1 MEEDETAGAAVPS
14 PENCDDCPSL
24 PSGIWDRAG
33 GHMKRRPLLSC
44 GLRPGGWL
52 GSSLRQK
59 SPVAAPRCAPRVLRR
74 CS

>member
-1 MEEDETAGAAVPS
+1 MQEDETTGAAVPS

-24 PSGIWDRAG
+24 PRGIWDRAG

-44 GLRPGGWL
+44 GLQPGGQL

-59 SPVAAPRCAPRVLRR
+59 SPVAAPRRKPRVLPR